1 MEFLITFIQDQPWFG
16 VLAAAVALASSIEAL
31 TPTPPKGSFLAKAY
45 SIIDL
50 LALNIGKAK
59 QKQRSEKK

>member
-16 VLAAAVALASSIEAL
+16 VLAAAVALASSIAAM
-31 TPTPPKGSFLAKAY
+31 TPTPKAGTALAKVY
-45 SIIDL
+45 GIIDL

-59 QKQRSEKK
+59 QKNDKK

>member
-1 MEFLITFIQDQPWFG
+1 MEFLIEFIEDQPWFG
-16 VLAAAVALASSIEAL
+16 VLTATVALASSIAAL

-45 SIIDL
+45 SVINL

-59 QKQRSEKK
+59 QKDGKK

>member
-16 VLAAAVALASSIEAL
+16 VLTAAVALASSIAAII
-31 TPTPPKGSFLAKAY
+31 PTPAKGSFLAKVY
-45 SIIDL
+45 FVIDL

-59 QKQRSEKK
+59 QKGDK

>member
-1 MEFLITFIQDQPWFG
+1 MEFLIEFIEDQPWFG
-16 VLAAAVALASSIEAL
+16 VLTAAVALASSIAAL

-45 SIIDL
+45 SVINL

-59 QKQRSEKK
+59 QKDGKK